1 MTKYA
6 IDIKGLNKTY
16 KASGKSAEKIALR
29 DVDLK
34 IPKGSIFALLGPNGA
49 GKSTMI
55 NIMAGLVRKSAGTV
69 KIWNSDIDA
78 DARNAKASIG
88 IVPQE
93 INFDPFFTP
102 AQLLNLQAGMYGV
115 PKAERRTMELLET
128 VGLADK
134 ADAYTR
140 SLSGGMRRRLMVA
153 KAMVHNPPILV
164 LDEPTAGVDIELRK

>member
-69 KIWNSDIDA
+69 KIW
-78 DARNAKASIG
+78 KC
-88 IVPQE
+88 Q
-93 INFDPFFTP
+93 
-102 AQLLNLQAGMYGV
+102 
-115 PKAERRTMELLET
+115 RRSA
-128 VGLADK
+128 V
-134 ADAYTR
+134 R
-140 SLSGGMRRRLMVA
+140 W
-153 KAMVHNPPILV
+153 NC
-164 LDEPTAGVDIELRK
+164 LRQ